1 MRARPR
7 RACAD
12 PPPSVPQD
20 DSYTDSYISTIGV
33 DFVRALA
40 SPLSSLDDRTQ
51 RARREGR
58 KSRSRRNGGVAATNR
73 ASAAPREPCAS
84 VPTAGDAT
92 RLQICSTRL
101 QRRGPCFSSG
111 ADSKSVIATAE
122 KPPRRQ
128 FFFFFFFFFGR
139 EDGRAERRALS
150 SSSDRSREPFRRT
163 LRPRDEQSTRTVE
176 PEGKTVKL
184 QIWDTAG
191 QERFRTITFFLLP
204 RRARHHRGARRDD
217 EDCSP
222 TSRRGSTRS
231 IGTRTRT

>member
-1 MRARPR
+1 MPFAALRGAYPSHLPLALRAMRARPR

-51 RARREGR
+51 RARREVR

-92 RLQICSTRL
+92 RFQICSTRL
-101 QRRGPCFSSG
+101 QRRGPCFSSERRFQVG
-111 ADSKSVIATAE
+111 HPTAE
-122 KPPRRQ
+122 KPPRR
-128 FFFFFFFFFGR
+128 FFFFFRR
-139 EDGRAERRALS
+139 EDGRSERALS
-150 SSSDRSREPFRRT
+150 PLLLTALVNLSHALFALETNRKSARSS
-163 LRPRDEQSTRTVE
+163 
-176 PEGKTVKL
+176 
-184 QIWDTAG
+184 W
-191 QERFRTITFFLLP
+191 
-204 RRARHHRGARRDD
+204 RAR
-217 EDCSP
+217 P
-222 TSRRGSTRS
+222 
-231 IGTRTRT
+231 